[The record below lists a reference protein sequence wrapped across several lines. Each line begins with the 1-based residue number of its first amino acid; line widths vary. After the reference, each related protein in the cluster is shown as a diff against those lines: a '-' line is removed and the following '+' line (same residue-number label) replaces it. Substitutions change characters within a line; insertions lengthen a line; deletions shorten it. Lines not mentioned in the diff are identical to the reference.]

1 MKKILFLAAALATLL
16 TSCSN
21 DDVSDVFNDSSA
33 AIIADT
39 PNGNVVL
46 EYAGEADL
54 DECADFDL
62 TVRLSNQEA
71 LKILTSNAD
80 YSARFVFSFIGE
92 GDGCH
97 PMTFEAKDV
106 VMSDSTVNNEAVLA
120 AKAKLTP
127 EQLLNIGLGHYDVAL
142 NILDSAERT
151 VLSSDKHPVAV
162 EWREGYLEDIDYSK
176 IAPINEEFLRQQ
188 EEELEAMKAQYE
200 AWLKEQGITDDDDKE
215 INDYSGP
222 DYSNWMKELKNDVLI
237 NTLSLP
243 GTHDSGTKDADCRKN
258 AQTQLLSIPEQF
270 KAGVRVFDL
279 RPGTVG
285 FLIAKDQTLSIM
297 HGPINCHLQFK
308 TAVKQIQK
316 CLEDHPSEFAIVVVS
331 ANDGEQHTHDLL
343 QVEETELYRDD
354 RSRMRYVRYFRN
366 DLTVS
371 KMRGRMIFF
380 NRDVFTTNV
389 PGSVPLGGYIEKWGG
404 NEGKITSYSLSHDK
418 QTTRVVSTAG
428 LKCQDMYE
436 LTLSKGDKNSVFN
449 KIEQIKN
456 RINLYNDT
464 VKVNPHLTEWSINHN
479 SGYIKKGLLPFSRDV
494 ADKVNP
500 SILEFI
506 DTRKPKTTGIMML
519 DFAGINF
526 NYFKG
531 FASTDEH
538 TRIVGAIIDRNFK

>member
-1 MKKILFLAAALATLL
+1 MKKILFLAAAVATLL

-127 EQLLNIGLGHYDVAL
+127 DQLLNIGLGHYDVAL

-176 IAPINEEFLRQQ
+176 IAPIDEEFLRQQ

-200 AWLKEQGITDDDDKE
+200 AWQKEQGITDDSDKE

-222 DYSNWMKELKNDVLI
+222 DYSNWMKELKNDVQV

-243 GTHDSGTKDADCRKN
+243 GTHDAGTTSADLRIF
-258 AQTQLLSIPEQF
+258 ASTQPLSIPEQF

-285 FLIAKDQTLSIM
+285 FLIARDQTLSIM
-297 HGPINCHLQFK
+297 HGPVNCHLQFK

-316 CLEDHPSEFAIVVVS
+316 CLEEHPSEFAIIIVS
-331 ANDGEQHTHDLL
+331 SNDSQQHTHDLVL
-343 QVEETELYRDD
+343 TEETELYRDD
-354 RSRMRYVRYFRN
+354 RSKMRYVRYFRN
-366 DLTVS
+366 DITVG
-371 KMRGRMIFF
+371 KMRGRIMFL
-380 NRDVFTTNV
+380 NRDSFITNV
-389 PGSVPLGGYIEKWGG
+389 PGTFPLGGYIEKWGTDD
-404 NEGKITSYSLSHDK
+404 GKITSYSLSHDK
-418 QTTRVVSTAG
+418 QTTRVVSTSE
-428 LKCQDMYE
+428 LRCQDLYE
-436 LTLSKGDKNSVFN
+436 LSLNQEDKNSYIKKF
-449 KIEQIKN
+449 ELIKN
-456 RINLYNDT
+456 RINT
-464 VKVNPHLTEWSINHN
+464 HSERVKANPHLTEWSINHN
-479 SGYIKKGLLPFSRDV
+479 SGYHFDV
-494 ADKVNP
+494 GPRPREAADMINP
-500 SILEFI
+500 PILEFI
-506 DTRKPKTTGIMML
+506 EKTHPHCTGIMML
-519 DFAGINF
+519 DYAGANF
-526 NYFKG
+526 QNLHGLFH
-531 FASTDEH
+531 STDEH

>member
-1 MKKILFLAAALATLL
+1 MKKILFLAAAVATLL

-106 VMSDSTVNNEAVLA
+106 VMSDSTVNNETVLA

-176 IAPINEEFLRQQ
+176 IAPIDEEFLKQQ

-200 AWLKEQGITDDDDKE
+200 AWQKEHGEPEDPVEADDT
-215 INDYSGP
+215 YSGP
-222 DYSNWMKELKNDVLI
+222 DYSNWMKKLEDDVQV

-243 GTHDSGTKDADCRKN
+243 GTHDSGTKDAKF
-258 AQTQLLSIPEQF
+258 AIFGTQVQRLTIPDQF

-279 RPGTVG
+279 RPGFCWYKSTGKLLV
-285 FLIAKDQTLSIM
+285 M
-297 HGPINCHLQFK
+297 HGPFWCHIGFQE
-308 TAVKQIQK
+308 AVKQIQD
-316 CLEDHPSEFAIVVVS
+316 CLEEHPTEFAIVIVS
-331 ANDGEQHTHDLL
+331 GNDNKKATADNIM
-343 QVEETELYRDD
+343 VEESELYRNDAVK
-354 RSRMRYVRYFRN
+354 MRYVRYFRSQI
-366 DLTVS
+366 TVG
-371 KMRGRMIFF
+371 KMRGRMMFL
-380 NRDVFTTNV
+380 NRDMFK
-389 PGSVPLGGYIEKWGG
+389 PGIPGTFPLGGYVEKWGG
-404 NEGKITSYSLSHDK
+404 DDGKIYALSLSHDK
-418 QTTRVVSTAG
+418 QTVKPSGNAELR
-428 LKCQDMYE
+428 CQDKYE
-436 LTLSKGDKNSVFN
+436 LLGQADSLSKIKA
-449 KIEQIKN
+449 IED
-456 RINLYNDT
+456 RIEKHSAR
-464 VKVNPHLTEWSINHN
+464 VKENPHLTEWSINHN
-479 SGYIKKGLLPFSRDV
+479 SCYYMEYGPSSGPMATII
-494 ADKVNP
+494 NP
-500 SILEFI
+500 NILEYI
-506 DTRKPKTTGIMML
+506 EKTHPLSTGIMMI
-519 DFAGINF
+519 DFAGCIF
-526 NYFKG
+526 NKNYG
-531 FASTDEH
+531 PRRTTDEH
-538 TRIVGAIIDRNFK
+538 TRIVGAIINRNFN